1 MENDKSFSTNY
12 FTHDNS
18 KDNYRA
24 IEFSVFYLI
33 EAADSKRNLISKL
46 LQIND
51 FRFRLYIW
59 INVYTFLVFLHW
71 SFYQQMQKFTN
82 KNILPLSKEFRAHIY
97 VKTLIQIN
105 HAMVENIM
113 FRH

>member
-51 FRFRLYIW
+51 FRFM
-59 INVYTFLVFLHW
+59 NQCVYFSCILTLKLL
-71 SFYQQMQKFTN
+71 STN
-82 KNILPLSKEFRAHIY
+82 AKVYK
-97 VKTLIQIN
+97 
-105 HAMVENIM
+105 
-113 FRH
+113 

>member
-46 LQIND
+46 LQIIEVIYESMSIL
-51 FRFRLYIW
+51 FLYSNIKVS
-59 INVYTFLVFLHW
+59 ISKCKGLHIKTFFHCLQNLEPMF
-71 SFYQQMQKFTN
+71 M
-82 KNILPLSKEFRAHIY
+82 SKP
-97 VKTLIQIN
+97 
-105 HAMVENIM
+105 
-113 FRH
+113 

>member
-33 EAADSKRNLISKL
+33 EAADSNRNLISKL

-51 FRFRLYIW
+51 FRLGYIW
-59 INVYTFLVFLHW
+59 IYVYTIVVF
-71 SFYQQMQKFTN
+71 
-82 KNILPLSKEFRAHIY
+82 
-97 VKTLIQIN
+97 
-105 HAMVENIM
+105 
-113 FRH
+113 

>member
-1 MENDKSFSTNY
+1 MENDKYFSTNY

-51 FRFRLYIW
+51 LRYF
-59 INVYTFLVFLHW
+59 
-71 SFYQQMQKFTN
+71 FYSNIEVSIIKCKGLEI
-82 KNILPLSKEFRAHIY
+82 KNILPLSKNLQPIFMSKPRY
-97 VKTLIQIN
+97 KLIMQW
-105 HAMVENIM
+105 
-113 FRH
+113 

>member
-51 FRFRLYIW
+51 FRFMNLCVYYCCILTLKFLSANAKGYI
-59 INVYTFLVFLHW
+59 
-71 SFYQQMQKFTN
+71 
-82 KNILPLSKEFRAHIY
+82 
-97 VKTLIQIN
+97 
-105 HAMVENIM
+105 
-113 FRH
+113 

>member
-33 EAADSKRNLISKL
+33 EAADSKRNMISKL
-46 LQIND
+46 LQIDD
-51 FRFRLYIW
+51 FRFIKVSIIKCKGLEI
-59 INVYTFLVFLHW
+59 
-71 SFYQQMQKFTN
+71 
-82 KNILPLSKEFRAHIY
+82 KNILPLSKNLQPIFMSKPRY
-97 VKTLIQIN
+97 KLIMQW
-105 HAMVENIM
+105 
-113 FRH
+113 

>member
-33 EAADSKRNLISKL
+33 EAADAKWSLISKL

-51 FRFRLYIW
+51 FRFM
-59 INVYTFLVFLHW
+59 NQCVYFSCILTLKLL
-71 SFYQQMQKFTN
+71 STN
-82 KNILPLSKEFRAHIY
+82 AKVYK
-97 VKTLIQIN
+97 
-105 HAMVENIM
+105 
-113 FRH
+113 

>member
-51 FRFRLYIW
+51 FRFIGYIYESMCILFLYSNIEAS
-59 INVYTFLVFLHW
+59 INKCKSLQIKIFFHCL
-71 SFYQQMQKFTN
+71 
-82 KNILPLSKEFRAHIY
+82 KNLEPIFMSKP
-97 VKTLIQIN
+97 
-105 HAMVENIM
+105 
-113 FRH
+113 

>member
-51 FRFRLYIW
+51 FRFIYM
-59 INVYTFLVFLHW
+59 NQCVYFSCILTLKLL
-71 SFYQQMQKFTN
+71 STN
-82 KNILPLSKEFRAHIY
+82 AKVYK
-97 VKTLIQIN
+97 
-105 HAMVENIM
+105 
-113 FRH
+113 

>member
-51 FRFRLYIW
+51 FRLGYIW
-59 INVYTFLVFLHW
+59 IYVYTIVVF
-71 SFYQQMQKFTN
+71 
-82 KNILPLSKEFRAHIY
+82 
-97 VKTLIQIN
+97 
-105 HAMVENIM
+105 
-113 FRH
+113 

>member
-33 EAADSKRNLISKL
+33 EAADSKRNMISKL
-46 LQIND
+46 LQID
-51 FRFRLYIW
+51 DLRFIIL
-59 INVYTFLVFLHW
+59 TLKFLSSNAKV
-71 SFYQQMQKFTN
+71 
-82 KNILPLSKEFRAHIY
+82 
-97 VKTLIQIN
+97 
-105 HAMVENIM
+105 
-113 FRH
+113 

>member
-12 FTHDNS
+12 FTHGNS

-51 FRFRLYIW
+51 FRFIYESMCILFLYSNIEAS
-59 INVYTFLVFLHW
+59 INKCKSLQIKIFFHCL
-71 SFYQQMQKFTN
+71 
-82 KNILPLSKEFRAHIY
+82 KNLEPIFMSKP
-97 VKTLIQIN
+97 
-105 HAMVENIM
+105 
-113 FRH
+113 

>member
-46 LQIND
+46 LQID
-51 FRFRLYIW
+51 VL
-59 INVYTFLVFLHW
+59 TLKFLSSNAKV
-71 SFYQQMQKFTN
+71 
-82 KNILPLSKEFRAHIY
+82 
-97 VKTLIQIN
+97 
-105 HAMVENIM
+105 
-113 FRH
+113 